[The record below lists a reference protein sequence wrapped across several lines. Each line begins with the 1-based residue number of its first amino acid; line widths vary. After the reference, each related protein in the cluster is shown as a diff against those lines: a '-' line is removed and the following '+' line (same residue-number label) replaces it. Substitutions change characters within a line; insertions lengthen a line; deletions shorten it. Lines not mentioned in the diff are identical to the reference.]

1 MGVTKLLDFSLKRNS
16 IYSISF
22 LFFFKWTFYLKKN
35 QNVLAFG
42 VSDVLA
48 QWYVDQFNDVEI
60 ILILLDWTGRSG

>member
-1 MGVTKLLDFSLKRNS
+1 MDIL
-16 IYSISF
+16 
-22 LFFFKWTFYLKKN
+22 LKKN